1 MKKIYLID
9 IEGTNTA
16 NIKYTLQDYFRIV
29 PIKNSKEVDEENPNI
44 IMPGNG
50 SFGYYVSFLKKN
62 KWGRKLYE
70 IINKRNSGKLFCI
83 CSGFQVLGINI
94 EESSSIE
101 GLNLINYSFHSLS
114 KTFSSDLIINIGRK
128 KIFILEEGLKFN
140 DLEFNKEVN
149 IDNLMNPYFVHGYA
163 AKLNQINI
171 SNQTNYC
178 YLYTKVNDEKILSGL
193 ISDNFCAT
201 QFHPELSG
209 RFWKEFMIRFFK

>member
-29 PIKNSKEVDEENPNI
+29 PIKNSKEVEEENPNI

-62 KWGRKLYE
+62 KWGPKLYE

-83 CSGFQVLGINI
+83 CSGFQVLGTNS

-128 KIFILEEGLKFN
+128 KIFISEKGLKFN
-140 DLEFNKEVN
+140 DLGFNKEVN
-149 IDNLMNPYFVHGYA
+149 IDNLMSPYFVHGYA
-163 AKLNQINI
+163 AKLNQNNI
-171 SNQTNYC
+171 FNQTNYC
-178 YLYTKVNDEKILSGL
+178 YLYTKVNNEKILSGL

-209 RFWKEFMIRFFK
+209 RYWKEFMIRFFK